1 MPKDVRLSEAA
12 QAIYDACFTLAP
24 IKFEEAARRGTLHYQ
39 RAMKAAEQARNCLA
53 PAVKQ

>member
-12 QAIYDACFTLAP
+12 QAIYDACFALAP